1 MNTPADEDKILG
13 LYQLDNMNVYIDRAM
28 LKNPKVL
35 GGFNDQ
41 PGLVEMTQ
49 RAIDTLSKNENGFF
63 LMVEGACVDKQLHV
77 MDWQRAAYDNIELDQ
92 AVGVAKKFAAENG
105 NDTLIIVVAD
115 HAHGASITG
124 TYHELDAKPA
134 AKQYVL
140 MQQQAGRL
148 LKTATATA
156 TPTTRTRT

>member
-63 LMVEGACVDKQLHV
+63 LMVEGARVDKQLHV
-77 MDWQRAAYDNIELDQ
+77 MDGSVPLTT
-92 AVGVAKKFAAENG
+92 
-105 NDTLIIVVAD
+105 TLNL
-115 HAHGASITG
+115 T
-124 TYHELDAKPA
+124 
-134 AKQYVL
+134 
-140 MQQQAGRL
+140 RL
-148 LKTATATA
+148 WRSQEICCRK
-156 TPTTRTRT
+156 RE